1 MTIKLN
7 SNLFPIISVAMY
19 GTYLDPDSMF
29 DSYMIESDKEEG
41 YIHFG
46 LDYFWDNF
54 QYDKYRLA
62 IQERAQS
69 FINGK
74 HSENNVWVIIKVGEI
89 YSPKYYNFS
98 NDEIDLTVTFS
109 KSKVLNA
116 VSKDITKFDSFLRE
130 RYSSR
135 DGFNSY
141 TANNYTQWFEEFN
154 NEDDTAIGAVLTY
167 LFQETIEENQQRF
180 IEYVCCD
187 TDLDYRDFVDSEE
200 YEKEMVVLQNYV
212 RDNYKWMTIDTIEN
226 LDCDTLE
233 LRHIGDEDDI
243 KKVLKEY
250 YFEIE
255 NKTLELF

>member
-41 YIHFG
+41 YIHFD

-62 IQERAQS
+62 IQERAHS

-74 HSENNVWVIIKVGEI
+74 HSENNVWVLVKAGEI

-98 NDEIDLTVTFS
+98 NDEIDLDVTFS
-109 KSKVLNA
+109 KSKVLNE
-116 VSKDITKFDSFLRE
+116 VNKNITKFNEFLKE

-135 DGFNSY
+135 DGFNSF
-141 TANNYTQWFEEFN
+141 TANNYIEWL
-154 NEDDTAIGAVLTY
+154 EDYNDEKDTAIGAVLTY
-167 LFQETIEENQQRF
+167 LFQETIEENHEGF
-180 IEYVCCD
+180 IQHVCD
-187 TDLDYRDFVDSEE
+187 DYMDYREFVDFEE
-200 YEKEMVVLQNYV
+200 HDEEVVVLRKYVYENY
-212 RDNYKWMTIDTIEN
+212 NTIDIDSVDEETFN
-226 LDCDTLE
+226 FKVFE
-233 LRHIGDEDDI
+233 LGDI
-243 KKVLKEY
+243 KKLLKE
-250 YFEIE
+250 FVLQID
-255 NKTLELF
+255 NKTLSLF